1 MSMKSTSVVRMDKQR
16 KIKMAVARV
25 AVQLAK
31 EKNDPLYDKYQKYRQ
46 LYLETKAKI
55 VEKYG
60 PKATQVV
67 RQALAKGGKE

>member
-1 MSMKSTSVVRMDKQR
+1 MKGTSMVKMDKQR
-16 KIKMAVARV
+16 KIKMAIARV

-31 EKNDPLYDKYQKYRQ
+31 EKGDPLYDKYQKYRQ
-46 LYLETKAKI
+46 LYLEAKAKI

-67 RQALAKGGKE
+67 RQSLAQQ

>member
-1 MSMKSTSVVRMDKQR
+1 MQGTSIVKMDRQR

-31 EKNDPLYDKYQKYRQ
+31 QKNDPLYDKYQKYRQ
-46 LYLETKAKI
+46 LYLEYKAKI

-60 PKATQVV
+60 PKAVQVV
-67 RQALAKGGKE
+67 RQSLAGGQ